1 MTIRETQT
9 TKLDATNVP
18 MLQGLLGR
26 HSLGI
31 KHLAEPGPDEAQ
43 LLTMTQAALRAPD
56 HAGLVPFRF
65 KVVRGARRDA
75 LAELFAH
82 AARDARKDEAGAA
95 LDAERARRAPVT
107 VALVARIDM
116 GHPLVP
122 AHEQWAAVGG
132 ALANF
137 LNAAHALGFA
147 GKMLSGAKARHPRI
161 VAAFC
166 APGET
171 LVGWVALGTATRQV
185 AARGDKL
192 APEQVMTD
200 WTGQPTLPA
209 SC

>member
-1 MTIRETQT
+1 MVVHQT
-9 TKLDATNVP
+9 HAAKLDAVNPP

-31 KHLAEPGPDEAQ
+31 KHLAEPGPDAAQ

-65 KVVRGARRDA
+65 KVVRGAQRDA
-75 LAELFAH
+75 LAELFAQ
-82 AARDARKDEAGAA
+82 AARDAGKDETSAA

-147 GKMLSGAKARHPRI
+147 GKMLSGAKARHSRI
-161 VAAFC
+161 VSAFC

-192 APEQVMTD
+192 APELVLTD
-200 WTGQPTLPA
+200 WPGPPA
-209 SC
+209 GSHR

>member
-1 MTIRETQT
+1 MG
-9 TKLDATNVP
+9 ATDSP

-26 HSLGI
+26 HSQGI

-65 KVVRGARRDA
+65 KVVGGLQRDA

-82 AARDARKDEAGAA
+82 AARDAGKDAATVA

-185 AARGDKL
+185 SARGGKL
-192 APEQVMTD
+192 APEQVMTA
-200 WTGQPTLPA
+200 WSGLSGGGFTPTSA
-209 SC
+209 DAQ

>member
-1 MTIRETQT
+1 ML
-9 TKLDATNVP
+9 LDTVPVEFIDTP

-31 KHLAEPGPDEAQ
+31 KHLAEPGPDLAQ

-56 HAGLVPFRF
+56 HAGLVPYRF
-65 KVVRGARRDA
+65 KAVRGARREA
-75 LAELFAH
+75 LAELFAQ
-82 AARDARKDEAGAA
+82 AARDADKDEAGAA

-185 AARGDKL
+185 AARGDKPAAAEVMVEWT
-192 APEQVMTD
+192 AP
-200 WTGQPTLPA
+200 PA
-209 SC
+209 PGPA